1 MSRQGYW
8 VKRDEKKFEASS
20 WETLCQWAS
29 QGRLK
34 LSDEFITP
42 ENAQWRLVEREPT
55 LSALI
60 PQRERLV
67 LKRGDHTYRAP
78 NYELIQQW
86 ASRGQVSPEDLI
98 YSSYTQLWTSVNDLA
113 NIMKYIPEEV
123 IKKTA
128 DRQTRRRG
136 VAEYQGSSF
145 REIDSQSDFQGGDES
160 VQAKTLLA
168 TSRLKQEQQPLY
180 EPSESASAN
189 MSNDGEVEAH
199 DHEQYID
206 GESDTEAMI
215 PALQP
220 SPAMIKELC
229 APIYDAARLFIVIKD
244 LRPLDRLKGE
254 CLLKSLE
261 LDCQGMSKKEA
272 LSITLDKMQKH
283 QREYLANEVSAS
295 SIGAVAVFKNLIEF
309 ISLLEQGLD
318 IVGSLDDERF
328 VVGNQ
333 NRPKMTADEATL
345 MINLHSAVE
354 QMIHAVRL
362 FKQ

>member
-8 VKRDEKKFEASS
+8 VKRDEKKFEGSS

-86 ASRGQVSPEDLI
+86 ASRGQVSPQDLI
-98 YSSYTQLWTSVNDLA
+98 YSSYTQLWTSVKDLA

-128 DRQTRRRG
+128 DRQARRHG
-136 VAEYQGSSF
+136 VAEYQVSSF
-145 REIDSQSDFQGGDES
+145 REIDAQSKFQDGD
-160 VQAKTLLA
+160 
-168 TSRLKQEQQPLY
+168 
-180 EPSESASAN
+180 
-189 MSNDGEVEAH
+189 
-199 DHEQYID
+199 EQYID
-206 GESDTEAMI
+206 GEGDTEAMI

-220 SPAMIKELC
+220 TPAMVKEVC

-254 CLLKSLE
+254 CLLKSLD

-272 LSITLDKMQKH
+272 LSIILDKMQKH
-283 QREYLANEVSAS
+283 QRAYLANEVSAS
-295 SIGAVAVFKNLIEF
+295 SIGAVEVYTNLIEF

-318 IVGSLDDERF
+318 IIGSLDDERF

-354 QMIHAVRL
+354 QMIHAVRV